1 MLQVSAT
8 VHLASPAT
16 HWDVHLVDISRMGV
30 AFASPRPFESGDSFM
45 LSFRLPGDE
54 KACTAHGI
62 VVHAATVSDRPLY
75 RVGARLRDM
84 SAETEGQLM
93 DFLTDPHR

>member
-8 VHLASPAT
+8 VHLVSPAT
-16 HWDVHLVDISRMGV
+16 QWDVHLVDISRTGV
-30 AFASPRPFESGDSFM
+30 AFASARPLESGGSFM
-45 LSFRLPGDE
+45 LSFWLPGDE
-54 KACTAHGI
+54 KACTAHGT
-62 VVHAATVSDRPLY
+62 VVHSAMVSDRPLY
-75 RVGARLRDM
+75 RIGARLRDM